1 MAEVFLCPYVMKV
14 KGVYAAKPAL
24 FQLAVL
30 LVFVLAGSILS
41 SFLVM
46 APFYLSH
53 GFSANIFLYP
63 NMLRLLQLVSAVGTF
78 LLPAIGIAW
87 TCSEDPIAYLSVKK
101 IPDVHVFMLVLLG
114 MLLLSP
120 AMNLAGLLNKQME
133 LPAFMEPVES
143 WMRAQEATAERLTN
157 LLLAGD
163 DVFTLLFNLLVMA
176 VAAGITEE
184 FIFRGALQRIIG
196 RCTGNHHLI
205 IWTAAFLFSSFHM
218 QFFGF
223 LPRLLLGA
231 YFGYLLYWSKSI
243 WIPVFAHFTN
253 NAIAVV
259 GMSDSDLRNNEFVS
273 GEISD
278 GHLLPFTVAASICLI
293 LFFFLNRHLQKQ
305 L

>member
-1 MAEVFLCPYVMKV
+1 MAEVFLYTYAMKI
-14 KGVYAAKPAL
+14 KGLYAAKPAL

-30 LVFVLAGSILS
+30 LAFVLAGSIVS
-41 SFLVM
+41 SIMVM
-46 APFYLSH
+46 APFYLEH

-63 NMLRLLQLVSAVGTF
+63 NTLRLLQLVSAVGTF

-87 TCSEDPIAYLSVKK
+87 TCSDNPSAYLSAKK
-101 IPDVHVFMLVLLG
+101 IPNAHIFLLVLLG

-120 AMNLAGLLNKQME
+120 AINLTGLLNKQME
-133 LPAFMEPVES
+133 LPSFMEPIEN
-143 WMRAQEATAERLTN
+143 WMRTQEATAEQLTN
-157 LLLAGD
+157 LLLSEDGILA
-163 DVFTLLFNLLVMA
+163 LLFNLLVIA
-176 VAAGITEE
+176 VAAGVTEE

-196 RCTGNHHLI
+196 KFTANHHLV
-205 IWTAAFLFSSFHM
+205 IWIAAFLFSSFHM

-231 YFGYLLYWSKSI
+231 YLGYLLYWSKSI

-259 GMSDSDLRNNEFVS
+259 GMSDSNLRNNEFIS
-273 GEISD
+273 GDISD
-278 GHLLPFTVAASICLI
+278 EHLLPFAVVASVCLV